1 MFLRSQW
8 GWGCSWHL
16 EGGGQGRCSSPT
28 VPRKASSVSGG
39 RLAGAGG
46 RGGGVVTKR
55 RVEEEERGGGFAV
68 DWVLS
73 VGNKRTAEKERLGNG
88 S

>member
-1 MFLRSQW
+1 M
-8 GWGCSWHL
+8 
-16 EGGGQGRCSSPT
+16 
-28 VPRKASSVSGG
+28 
-39 RLAGAGG
+39 
-46 RGGGVVTKR
+46 VTKR